1 MDIKELFKPYKGND
15 GYIFISYNH
24 ADSDIVYDIISELHS
39 RGYRIWHDNGIPGG
53 SNFVD
58 TLADKITDCKVFF
71 SFLSSKYITS
81 DYCKS
86 ELHYA
91 FSERKPVIPIKL
103 DPVELP
109 PGIKFRFAAINYI
122 TMYKFD
128 SVIEMVD
135 AICDLDE
142 EILAPCYDPSLDQR
156 RAGVTDGER
165 KADSGLKAEGS
176 GENADDAGTKKDP
189 VGTPPPPP
197 PSVWKK
203 YGLVIGIAVAAVV
216 ILGAVMVLRPGKEKP
231 DASSQTSQ
239 QQEAVASTSSGE
251 ASSENNTAAV
261 SSNEH
266 PAAVSSD
273 ENAAAENS
281 EGNTT
286 AASFDENAA
295 DVSDGNASD
304 ASSDVNVT
312 DTAEEIIVHVTAADP
327 EKLISS
333 GKKSVDYLKERLH
346 GGIPLS
352 VYDPRGNDEA
362 EADLVYDNAMAALA
376 LLAESSNRNSST
388 TSAGKLLDPL
398 VEMAKDSSGFR
409 TRDIAALSI
418 ALLRADRFKPSI
430 TYARTAQS
438 ILDQVTENCKS
449 EDGGFCSGIA
459 SEDRYTADNI
469 LLYSAFQ
476 MMFEKT
482 KSPSYKDAMDA
493 AEAFVKSM
501 RSEDSSYFL
510 TGVFKDTSMD
520 SQVVSCEVQA
530 LAALV
535 MNDQSGIEKV
545 SGLRRENGCFSPDSD
560 MSVGVMECTAMMACA
575 YQKTGM
581 EDLAAESISAVYA
594 YQLDNGSIPEAD
606 IASIADAPGKTYTNV
621 SRTSAAA
628 WYAIAALRYDP
639 FN

>member
-1 MDIKELFKPYKGND
+1 MDIKELFKPYKGDD

-39 RGYRIWHDNGIPGG
+39 RGFRIWHDNGIPGG

-58 TLADKITDCKVFF
+58 ILADKITGCKVFF

-91 FSERKPVIPIKL
+91 FSERKPVVPIKL
-103 DPVELP
+103 DPVKLP
-109 PGIKFRFAAINYI
+109 SGIKFRFAAINYI
-122 TMYKFD
+122 SMYKFA
-128 SVIEMVD
+128 SVAEMVD
-135 AICDLDE
+135 ALCDLDE

-156 RAGVTDGER
+156 PVGKTDGE
-165 KADSGLKAEGS
+165 KTAVSGLNSEKSGGNFDDTGS
-176 GENADDAGTKKDP
+176 GSSSPGQNTHNAGSNKVPAR
-189 VGTPPPPP
+189 TPPPSP

-203 YGLVIGIAVAAVV
+203 YGLVIGIAVAAAV
-216 ILGAVMVLRPGKEKP
+216 ILGAVLILRPGKEKP
-231 DASSQTSQ
+231 DASSQTL
-239 QQEAVASTSSGE
+239 QQEAAAPASSGE
-251 ASSENNTAAV
+251 NTAD
-261 SSNEH
+261 
-266 PAAVSSD
+266 VSSD
-273 ENAAAENS
+273 ENAS
-281 EGNTT
+281 
-286 AASFDENAA
+286 
-295 DVSDGNASD
+295 
-304 ASSDVNVT
+304 
-312 DTAEEIIVHVTAADP
+312 DTAGEVTVHVAVADS
-327 EKLISS
+327 EELISS
-333 GKKSVDYLKERLH
+333 GKKSVDYLKERLD
-346 GGIPLS
+346 GSIPLS

-398 VEMAKDSSGFR
+398 VEMSKDISGFR
-409 TRDIAALSI
+409 TRDTAVLSI
-418 ALLRADRFKPSI
+418 ALLRTDKFKSSI

-438 ILDQVTENCKS
+438 ILDQVIENCKS

-459 SEDRYTADNI
+459 SEDRYTTDNI

-482 KSPSYKDAMDA
+482 KSPSYKDAMET

-510 TGVFKDTSMD
+510 SGVFKDTSVD
-520 SQVVSCEVQA
+520 SQAVSCEVQA

-545 SGLRRENGCFSPDSD
+545 SALRRENGCFSPDSD
-560 MSVGVMECTAMMACA
+560 TSAGVMECTAMMACA
-575 YQKTGM
+575 YQKPGS
-581 EDLAAESISAVYA
+581 EDLAAESLSAVYA
-594 YQLDNGSIPEAD
+594 YQLDNGSIPESD
-606 IASIADAPGKTYTNV
+606 TASTADALGKVYTNV

-628 WYAIAALRYDP
+628 WYAIATLGYDP
-639 FN
+639 FS